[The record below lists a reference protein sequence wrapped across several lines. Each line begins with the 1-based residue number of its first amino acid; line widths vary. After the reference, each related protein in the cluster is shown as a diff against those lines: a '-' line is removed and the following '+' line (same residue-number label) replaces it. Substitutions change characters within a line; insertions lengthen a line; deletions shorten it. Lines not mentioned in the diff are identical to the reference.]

1 MEERLISN
9 QLSQNKPAA
18 TSHLQLLLQGKFQ
31 ITVRIDQAIKALDL
45 TKELGDMPQW
55 VIMTIN
61 TETESSETLVIIE
74 ETHLTA
80 PETAA
85 ETEETIVTIESTE
98 TIEVVLQEE
107 TTIDTVVTEKKPE
120 EDIDLTRMIQM
131 GQAAHTTEVK
141 IEESRTAT
149 VIEEDHTTATKASL
163 STIRNK
169 IETREKDQSL
179 IDELIMFYL

>member
-55 VIMTIN
+55 VTMTIS
-61 TETESSETLVIIE
+61 TETENETLVIIE

>member
-1 MEERLISN
+1 M
-9 QLSQNKPAA
+9 
-18 TSHLQLLLQGKFQ
+18 
-31 ITVRIDQAIKALDL
+31 
-45 TKELGDMPQW
+45 
-55 VIMTIN
+55 
-61 TETESSETLVIIE
+61 IIE

>member
-55 VIMTIN
+55 VTMTISM
-61 TETESSETLVIIE
+61 ETENETLVIIE

-98 TIEVVLQEE
+98 TIEVALQEE

-149 VIEEDHTTATKASL
+149 VTEEDHTTAIKASL